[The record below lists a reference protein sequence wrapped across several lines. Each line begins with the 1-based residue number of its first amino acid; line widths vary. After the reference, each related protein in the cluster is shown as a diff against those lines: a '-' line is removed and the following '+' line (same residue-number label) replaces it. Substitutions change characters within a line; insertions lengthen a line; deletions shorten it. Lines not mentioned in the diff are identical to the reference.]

1 MKNRTKVL
9 LVSCALALVLSVLT
23 LAAFADDTAGSD
35 LPVSES
41 YVLHV
46 LSVLDQKLT
55 AKIDLLSSSF
65 AELNDRYDGLEASVK
80 ALTEEKQ
87 TAELPA
93 ENETEAAETEKL
105 PEASTEAVQQEAAPV
120 SFDYTVECLTN
131 GQKLLGNCE
140 IILRSGSAE
149 AVCPGA
155 NGISDLT
162 EGADLADR
170 TALSPNHLLLVP
182 RDDGRG
188 LVVTSKEAYVMVRG
202 TYRIEG

>member
-1 MKNRTKVL
+1 MKNRTKVF

-23 LAAFADDTAGSD
+23 LAAFADDTVGSD

-46 LSVLDQKLT
+46 LSVLEQKLN

-65 AELNDRYDGLEASVK
+65 SELNDRYNALEVSVNAAS
-80 ALTEEKQ
+80 EEKQ
-87 TAELPA
+87 TTELSA
-93 ENETEAAETEKL
+93 ENETEAAEAEKMSD
-105 PEASTEAVQQEAAPV
+105 ASTEAVQQTAAPV
-120 SFDYTVECLTN
+120 SLGYTVECLKK

-162 EGADLADR
+162 EGADLADK
-170 TALSPNHLLLVP
+170 TVLSANHLLLVP

-188 LVVTSKEAYVMVRG
+188 LIVTSAEAYIMVRG
-202 TYRIEG
+202 TYRIED

>member
-23 LAAFADDTAGSD
+23 LAAFADDTVGSD

-41 YVLHV
+41 YVLRV

-65 AELNDRYDGLEASVK
+65 SELTDRFDALEASVK
-80 ALTEEKQ
+80 AAPEETQ
-87 TAELPA
+87 TKELPA
-93 ENETEAAETEKL
+93 ENETEAAETENT
-105 PEASTEAVQQEAAPV
+105 PGASTEAVQQAAAPV
-120 SFDYTVECLTN
+120 SFDYTVECLKK

-162 EGADLADR
+162 EGADLADK
-170 TALSPNHLLLVP
+170 TVLSANHLLLVP

-188 LVVTSKEAYVMVRG
+188 LVVTSTEAYIMVRG
-202 TYRIEG
+202 TYRIED